1 MPYRSDNLFY
11 YSGDTID
18 ADLLLSKEPFD
29 SDNYV
34 LTKELF
40 IVAHLSSLT
49 KVLSMASWPKLPQP
63 FG

>member
-49 KVLSMASWPKLPQP
+49 KVLSMAS
-63 FG
+63 

>member
-29 SDNYV
+29 SDNYIM
-34 LTKELF
+34 TKELSKK
-40 IVAHLSSLT
+40 AHLSNPT
-49 KVLSMASWPKLPQP
+49 KVLSLAS
-63 FG
+63 

>member
-29 SDNYV
+29 SDNYF
-34 LTKELF
+34 LTKELSKE
-40 IVAHLSSLT
+40 ADLSSY
-49 KVLSMASWPKLPQP
+49 KVLSMAS
-63 FG
+63 